1 MTDLSTQT
9 HFVSCT
15 TTPRRKLGL
24 WKEFVTFLFKPRRS
38 ATLDQSF
45 GNAHLLRDIGMER
58 EANTRP
64 MTALDRFL

>member
-9 HFVSCT
+9 HFVPLS

-24 WKEFVTFLFKPRRS
+24 WKGFVAFLFKPRRS

-45 GNAHLLRDIGMER
+45 GSDHLLRDIGMER
-58 EANTRP
+58 EANKRP
-64 MTALDRFL
+64 MTALDRLL